1 MRKTMLYI
9 IAGIVVIIIIT
20 VVVYMRHVARNT
32 PSIIGNEQEREMQ
45 EKVGAKNDPEKSQ

>member
-1 MRKTMLYI
+1 MLYI